1 MSACLRSHNHE
12 RADTSGH
19 RTRGTSQGTEG
30 TDRHRGVIG
39 GRADLGRAARGARR
53 LGLLPG
59 RRRHLHA
66 GRATRPPP
74 RVGRGGQGN
83 PVEQR
88 AVRGREGPDGPRA
101 AGRHLGPR
109 RDGRQRADGQ
119 SLRRRGR
126 SRLLRGGRTGR
137 AGGHARDRSRRP
149 REEHVGVREA
159 GPRAP
164 GGSAG
169 LAVGS
174 SAPMRIVFWNIR
186 AGGGV
191 RIARIAAQIER
202 WAPDAVALCEF
213 RATPPSLEL
222 ARMLATLGLP
232 HQCTTAQSV
241 NPTANRLFLATRW
254 PLTRIRLYS
263 SCADAA
269 RLMLLATIEAPEA
282 VTLGVMHVPNRVTG
296 RKDAFYAATLALLG
310 RWRRGPA
317 LVVGDTN
324 SGRPGIDEETPVFG
338 PREDAWLSGL
348 ERSGWLDAFRLRY
361 GP

>member
-1 MSACLRSHNHE
+1 
-12 RADTSGH
+12 
-19 RTRGTSQGTEG
+19 
-30 TDRHRGVIG
+30 
-39 GRADLGRAARGARR
+39 
-53 LGLLPG
+53 
-59 RRRHLHA
+59 
-66 GRATRPPP
+66 
-74 RVGRGGQGN
+74 
-83 PVEQR
+83 
-88 AVRGREGPDGPRA
+88 
-101 AGRHLGPR
+101 
-109 RDGRQRADGQ
+109 
-119 SLRRRGR
+119 
-126 SRLLRGGRTGR
+126 
-137 AGGHARDRSRRP
+137 
-149 REEHVGVREA
+149 
-159 GPRAP
+159 
-164 GGSAG
+164 
-169 LAVGS
+169 
-174 SAPMRIVFWNIR
+174 MRIVFWNIR

-191 RIARIAAQIER
+191 RIAPIAAQIER

-241 NPTANRLFLATRW
+241 NPAANRLFLAARW

-269 RLMLLATIEAPEA
+269 RLMLLASIEAPEA
-282 VTLGVMHVPNRVTG
+282 VILGVMHVPNRVTG

-361 GP
+361 GPLRAYTWYSPNGRNGFRLDQAFINDAARSRLRDVRHDWGRRVGPRASYASDHAALLVDLHG